1 MDKLRFAVRKFEPFL
16 RAMEKAWA
24 AYQALHPS
32 NVAMEFVPL
41 DLEELTTAFFKDK
54 GLYNGDW
61 DIVHMNTDWIA
72 RAYDT
77 KGLANLDLML
87 DQYPPEEVERAWPE
101 SLQALQCFDGQVF
114 GLPFHDGPECLVFRK
129 DLFDDPKE
137 QRRFFALY
145 GKHLEVPKTWNDFL
159 SVASFFTRPEDNLYG
174 TVFAGYPDGHNA
186 VFDFCIQLWSRGGD
200 LQQAEIP
207 VKLDQPQAVEALD
220 FYRSL
225 FKKEG
230 CGLHPESANYE
241 SVQAGA
247 AFARG
252 EVAMMVNWFGFASW
266 AQIDTASDVK
276 GKVDI
281 AAIPSTEGGMSTSLN
296 VYWLYTI
303 PEGSRHKQLAYDFIR
318 FAVGREQDKQ
328 LTVEGGVGC
337 RYSTWY
343 DSEINRMIPFYNK
356 LAELHDT
363 ARTLPRLANWPQIAH
378 IIDDTVIAAIKTD
391 ESSLSLL
398 TKAQEKV
405 NTWIG

>member
-1 MDKLRFAVRKFEPFL
+1 MDKLRFAVRKFQPFE
-16 RAMEKAWA
+16 RAMEKCWA
-24 AYQALHPS
+24 AYQEVYPS
-32 NVAMEFVPL
+32 EVEMEFVPL
-41 DLEELTTAFFKDK
+41 DLEELTAAFFEKK
-54 GLYNGDW
+54 GLNNGDW
-61 DIVHMNTDWIA
+61 DIIHINTDWLA
-72 RAYDT
+72 RAYET
-77 KGLANLDLML
+77 NGLSALDGMIV
-87 DQYPPEEVERAWPE
+87 QNPPEDLKGAWSE
-101 SLQALQCFDGQVF
+101 SLQALQRFDEQIF
-114 GLPFHDGPECLVFRK
+114 GLPFHDGPECLVIRK
-129 DLFDDPKE
+129 DLFEDSQE
-137 QRRFFALY
+137 QMRFQARY
-145 GKHLEVPKTWNDFL
+145 GKPLAIPKTWPDFL
-159 SVASFFTRPEDNLYG
+159 TVAAFFTRPEDNLYG

-200 LQQAEIP
+200 LQQGDVP
-207 VKLDQPQAVEALD
+207 VKLDQPLAVDALD

-225 FKKEG
+225 FIKDS
-230 CGLHPESANYE
+230 GLHPESANYE

-266 AQIDTASDVK
+266 AQIDTASAVK
-276 GKVDI
+276 GKVDV
-281 AAIPSTEGGMSTSLN
+281 AAIPSAEGGMSPSLN
-296 VYWLYTI
+296 VYWLYAI

-318 FAVGREQDKQ
+318 FAVGRQQDKL

-391 ESSLSLL
+391 ESSVSLL
-398 TKAQEKV
+398 TKAQEKI
-405 NTWIG
+405 NAWL

>member
-1 MDKLRFAVRKFEPFL
+1 MDKLRFAVRKFEPFE
-16 RAMEKAWA
+16 RAMEKCWA
-24 AYQALHPS
+24 AYQEVYPS
-32 NVAMEFVPL
+32 DVEMEFVPL
-41 DLEELTTAFFKDK
+41 DLEELTAAFFEKK
-54 GLYNGDW
+54 GLKNGDW
-61 DIVHMNTDWIA
+61 DIIHINTDWIA
-72 RAYDT
+72 RAYET
-77 KGLANLDLML
+77 KGLSALDSMIV
-87 DQYPPEEVERAWPE
+87 QNPPEDLKGAWPE
-101 SLQALQCFDGQVF
+101 SLQALQRFDQQIF
-114 GLPFHDGPECLVFRK
+114 GLPFHDGPECLVIRK
-129 DLFDDPKE
+129 DLFEDLQE
-137 QRRFFALY
+137 QMRFQVRY
-145 GKHLEVPKTWNDFL
+145 GKPLEIPKTWADFL
-159 SVASFFTRPEDNLYG
+159 TVAAFFTRPEDNLYG

-200 LQQAEIP
+200 LQQGDVP
-207 VKLDQPQAVEALD
+207 VKLDQPLAIDALD

-225 FKKEG
+225 FMKDS
-230 CGLHPESANYE
+230 GLHPESANFE

-266 AQIDTASDVK
+266 AQIDAASAVK
-276 GKVDI
+276 GKVDV
-281 AAIPSTEGGMSTSLN
+281 AAIPSAESGMSPSLN
-296 VYWLYTI
+296 VYWLYAI

-318 FAVGREQDKQ
+318 FAVGRQQDKL

-343 DSEINRMIPFYNK
+343 DSEINQMIPFYNK

-398 TKAQEKV
+398 TKAQEKI
-405 NTWIG
+405 NAWL

>member
-1 MDKLRFAVRKFEPFL
+1 MDKLRFAVRKFEPFE
-16 RAMEKAWA
+16 RAMEKCWA
-24 AYQALHPS
+24 AYQEVYPS
-32 NVAMEFVPL
+32 EVEMEFVPL
-41 DLEELTTAFFKDK
+41 DLEELTAAFFEKK
-54 GLYNGDW
+54 GLNNGDW
-61 DIVHMNTDWIA
+61 DIIHINTDWLA
-72 RAYDT
+72 RAYET
-77 KGLANLDLML
+77 NGLSALDGMIV
-87 DQYPPEEVERAWPE
+87 QNPPEDLKGAWSE
-101 SLQALQCFDGQVF
+101 SLQALQRFDEQIF
-114 GLPFHDGPECLVFRK
+114 GLPFHDGPECLVIRK
-129 DLFDDPKE
+129 DLFEDSQE
-137 QRRFFALY
+137 QMRFQARY
-145 GKHLEVPKTWNDFL
+145 GKPLAIPKTWPDFL
-159 SVASFFTRPEDNLYG
+159 TVAAFFTRPEDNLYG

-200 LQQAEIP
+200 LQQGDVP
-207 VKLDQPQAVEALD
+207 VKLDQPLAVDALD

-225 FKKEG
+225 FIKDS
-230 CGLHPESANYE
+230 GLHPQSANYE

-266 AQIDTASDVK
+266 AQIDTASAVK
-276 GKVDI
+276 GKVDV
-281 AAIPSTEGGMSTSLN
+281 AAIPSAEGGMSPSLN
-296 VYWLYTI
+296 VYWLYAI

-318 FAVGREQDKQ
+318 FAVGRQQDKL

-391 ESSLSLL
+391 ESSVSLL
-398 TKAQEKV
+398 TKAQEKI
-405 NTWIG
+405 NAWL

>member
-1 MDKLRFAVRKFEPFL
+1 MDKLRFAVRKFEPFE
-16 RAMEKAWA
+16 RAMEKCWA
-24 AYQALHPS
+24 AYQQVYPS
-32 NVAMEFVPL
+32 EVEMEFVPL
-41 DLEELTTAFFKDK
+41 DLEELTAAFFEKK
-54 GLYNGDW
+54 GLNNGDW
-61 DIVHMNTDWIA
+61 DIIHINTDWMA
-72 RAYDT
+72 RAYET
-77 KGLANLDLML
+77 KGLSALDGMIV
-87 DQYPPEEVERAWPE
+87 QNPPEDLKGAWSE
-101 SLQALQCFDGQVF
+101 SLQALQCFDEQIF
-114 GLPFHDGPECLVFRK
+114 GLPFHDGPECLVFRR
-129 DLFDDPKE
+129 DLFEDPQE
-137 QRRFFALY
+137 QARFQACY
-145 GKHLEVPKTWNDFL
+145 GKPLAVPKTWPDFMT
-159 SVASFFTRPEDNLYG
+159 VAAFFTRPEDNLYG

-200 LQQAEIP
+200 LQQGDVP
-207 VKLDQPQAVEALD
+207 VNLDQPLAVDALD

-225 FKKEG
+225 FIKDS
-230 CGLHPESANYE
+230 GLHPESANYE

-266 AQIDTASDVK
+266 AQIDTTSAVK
-276 GKVDI
+276 GKVDV
-281 AAIPSTEGGMSTSLN
+281 AAIPSAEGGMSPSLN
-296 VYWLYTI
+296 VYWLYAI

-318 FAVGREQDKQ
+318 FAVGRQQDKL

-391 ESSLSLL
+391 ESSVSLL
-398 TKAQEKV
+398 TKAQEKI
-405 NTWIG
+405 NAWL

>member
-1 MDKLRFAVRKFEPFL
+1 MGKLRFAIRKFEPFE
-16 RAMEKAWA
+16 RAMEKCWI
-24 AYQALHPS
+24 AYQDLHPS
-32 NVAMEFVPL
+32 DVAMEFVPL
-41 DLEELTTAFFKDK
+41 DLEELITAFFENK
-54 GLYNGDW
+54 GLNNGDW

-72 RAYDT
+72 RAHSI
-77 KGLANLDLML
+77 KGLARLDPML
-87 DQYPPEEVERAWPE
+87 DQHPPEEVECGWPE
-101 SLQALQCFDGQVF
+101 SLQALQRFDGQVF

-129 DLFDDPKE
+129 DLFDDPQE
-137 QRRFFALY
+137 QIHFHALY
-145 GKHLEVPKTWNDFL
+145 GKPLAVPKTWTDFL
-159 SVASFFTRPEDNLYG
+159 IVAAFFTRPEDNLYG
-174 TVFAGYPDGHNA
+174 MVFAGYPDGHNA

-200 LQQAEIP
+200 LQHGEVP
-207 VKLDQPQAVEALD
+207 VKLDQPLAVDALD

-266 AQIDTASDVK
+266 AQIDSTSTVK

-281 AAIPSTEGGMSTSLN
+281 AAIPSAEGGMSSSLN
-296 VYWLYTI
+296 VYWLYAI

-318 FAVGREQDKQ
+318 FAVGRQSDKN

-343 DSEINRMIPFYNK
+343 DPEINQMIPFYNK

-363 ARTLPRLANWPQIAH
+363 ARTLPRLVNWPQIAH
-378 IIDDTVIAAIKTD
+378 IIDDTVIAAINSE

-398 TKAQEKV
+398 TKAQEKI
-405 NTWIG
+405 NAWI

>member
-1 MDKLRFAVRKFEPFL
+1 MDKLRFAVRKFEPFE
-16 RAMEKAWA
+16 RAMEKCWA
-24 AYQALHPS
+24 AYQEVYPS
-32 NVAMEFVPL
+32 DVEMEFVPL
-41 DLEELTTAFFKDK
+41 DLEELTAAFFEKK
-54 GLYNGDW
+54 GLKNGDW
-61 DIVHMNTDWIA
+61 DIIHINTDWIA
-72 RAYDT
+72 RAYKT
-77 KGLANLDLML
+77 KGLSALDSMIV
-87 DQYPPEEVERAWPE
+87 QNPPEGLKGAWPE
-101 SLQALQCFDGQVF
+101 SLQALQRFDQQIF
-114 GLPFHDGPECLVFRK
+114 GLPFHDGPECLVIRK
-129 DLFDDPKE
+129 DLFEDLQE
-137 QRRFFALY
+137 QMRFQVRY
-145 GKHLEVPKTWNDFL
+145 GKPLEIPKTWADFL
-159 SVASFFTRPEDNLYG
+159 TVAAFFTRPEDNLYG

-200 LQQAEIP
+200 LQQGDVP
-207 VKLDQPQAVEALD
+207 VKLDQPLAVDALD

-225 FKKEG
+225 FMKDS
-230 CGLHPESANYE
+230 GLHPESANYE

-266 AQIDTASDVK
+266 AQIDAASAVK
-276 GKVDI
+276 GKVDV
-281 AAIPSTEGGMSTSLN
+281 AAIPSAESGMSPSLN
-296 VYWLYTI
+296 VYWLYAI

-318 FAVGREQDKQ
+318 FAVGRQQDKL

-398 TKAQEKV
+398 TKAQEKI
-405 NTWIG
+405 NAWL

>member
-1 MDKLRFAVRKFEPFL
+1 MDKLRFAVRKFEPFE
-16 RAMEKAWA
+16 RAMEKCWA
-24 AYQALHPS
+24 AYQEVYPS
-32 NVAMEFVPL
+32 DVEMEFVPL
-41 DLEELTTAFFKDK
+41 DLEELTAAFFEKK
-54 GLYNGDW
+54 GLKNGDW
-61 DIVHMNTDWIA
+61 DIIHINTDWIA
-72 RAYDT
+72 RAYKT
-77 KGLANLDLML
+77 KGLSALDSMIV
-87 DQYPPEEVERAWPE
+87 QNPPEDLKGAWPE
-101 SLQALQCFDGQVF
+101 SLQALQRFDQQIF
-114 GLPFHDGPECLVFRK
+114 GLPFHDGPECLVIRK
-129 DLFDDPKE
+129 DLFEDLQE
-137 QRRFFALY
+137 QMRFQVRY
-145 GKHLEVPKTWNDFL
+145 GKPLEIPKTWADFL
-159 SVASFFTRPEDNLYG
+159 TVAAFFTRPEDNLYG

-200 LQQAEIP
+200 LQQGDVP
-207 VKLDQPQAVEALD
+207 VKLDQPLAIDALD

-225 FKKEG
+225 FMKDS
-230 CGLHPESANYE
+230 GLHPESANFE

-266 AQIDTASDVK
+266 AQIDAASAVK
-276 GKVDI
+276 GKVDV
-281 AAIPSTEGGMSTSLN
+281 AAIPSAESGMSPSLN
-296 VYWLYTI
+296 VYWLYAI

-318 FAVGREQDKQ
+318 FAVGRQQDKL

-343 DSEINRMIPFYNK
+343 DSEINQMIPFYNK

-398 TKAQEKV
+398 TKAQEKI
-405 NTWIG
+405 NAWL

>member
-1 MDKLRFAVRKFEPFL
+1 MDKLRFAVRKFEPFE
-16 RAMEKAWA
+16 RAMEKCWA
-24 AYQALHPS
+24 AYQEVYPS
-32 NVAMEFVPL
+32 DVEMEFVPL
-41 DLEELTTAFFKDK
+41 DLEELTAAFFEKK
-54 GLYNGDW
+54 GLKNGDW
-61 DIVHMNTDWIA
+61 DIIHINTDWIA
-72 RAYDT
+72 RAYTT
-77 KGLANLDLML
+77 KGLSALDSMIV
-87 DQYPPEEVERAWPE
+87 QNPPEDLKGAWPE
-101 SLQALQCFDGQVF
+101 SLQALQRFDQQIF
-114 GLPFHDGPECLVFRK
+114 GLPFHDGPECLVIRK
-129 DLFDDPKE
+129 DLFEDLQE
-137 QRRFFALY
+137 QMRFQVRY
-145 GKHLEVPKTWNDFL
+145 GKPLEIPKTWADFL
-159 SVASFFTRPEDNLYG
+159 TVAAFFTRPEDNLYG

-200 LQQAEIP
+200 LQQGDVP
-207 VKLDQPQAVEALD
+207 VKLDQPLAIDALD

-225 FKKEG
+225 FMKDS
-230 CGLHPESANYE
+230 GLHPESANFE

-266 AQIDTASDVK
+266 AQIDAVSAVK
-276 GKVDI
+276 GKVDV
-281 AAIPSTEGGMSTSLN
+281 AAIPSAESGMSPSLN
-296 VYWLYTI
+296 VYWLYAI

-318 FAVGREQDKQ
+318 FAVGRQQDKL

-343 DSEINRMIPFYNK
+343 DSEINQMIPFYNK

-398 TKAQEKV
+398 TKAQEKI
-405 NTWIG
+405 NAWL

>member
-1 MDKLRFAVRKFEPFL
+1 MDKLRFAVRKFEPFE
-16 RAMEKAWA
+16 RAMEKCWA
-24 AYQALHPS
+24 AYQQVYPS
-32 NVAMEFVPL
+32 EVEMEFVPL
-41 DLEELTTAFFKDK
+41 DLEELTAAFFEKK
-54 GLYNGDW
+54 GLNNGDW
-61 DIVHMNTDWIA
+61 DIIHINTDWLA
-72 RAYDT
+72 RAYET
-77 KGLANLDLML
+77 KGLSALDGMIV
-87 DQYPPEEVERAWPE
+87 QNPPEDLKGAWSE
-101 SLQALQCFDGQVF
+101 SLQALQRFDEQIF
-114 GLPFHDGPECLVFRK
+114 GLPFHDGPECLVIRK
-129 DLFDDPKE
+129 DLFEDPQE
-137 QRRFFALY
+137 QARFQACY
-145 GKHLEVPKTWNDFL
+145 GKPLAVPKTWPDFMT
-159 SVASFFTRPEDNLYG
+159 VAAFFTRPEDNLYG

-200 LQQAEIP
+200 LQQGDVP
-207 VKLDQPQAVEALD
+207 VKLDQPLAVDALD

-225 FKKEG
+225 FIKDS
-230 CGLHPESANYE
+230 GLHPESANYE

-266 AQIDTASDVK
+266 AQIDTTSAVK
-276 GKVDI
+276 GKVDV
-281 AAIPSTEGGMSTSLN
+281 AAIPSAEGGMSPSLN
-296 VYWLYTI
+296 VYWLYAI

-318 FAVGREQDKQ
+318 FAVGRQQDKL

-391 ESSLSLL
+391 ESSVSLL
-398 TKAQEKV
+398 TKAQEKI
-405 NTWIG
+405 NAWL

>member
-1 MDKLRFAVRKFEPFL
+1 MDKLRFAVRKFEPFE
-16 RAMEKAWA
+16 RAMEKCWA
-24 AYQALHPS
+24 AYQEVYPS
-32 NVAMEFVPL
+32 DVEMEFVPL
-41 DLEELTTAFFKDK
+41 DLEELTAAFFEKK
-54 GLYNGDW
+54 GLKNGDW
-61 DIVHMNTDWIA
+61 DIIHINTDWIA
-72 RAYDT
+72 RAYET
-77 KGLANLDLML
+77 KGLSALDSMIV
-87 DQYPPEEVERAWPE
+87 QNPPEDLKGAWPE
-101 SLQALQCFDGQVF
+101 SLQALQRFDQQIF
-114 GLPFHDGPECLVFRK
+114 GLPFHDGPECLVIRK
-129 DLFDDPKE
+129 DLFEDLQE
-137 QRRFFALY
+137 QMRFQVRY
-145 GKHLEVPKTWNDFL
+145 GKPLEIPKTWADFL
-159 SVASFFTRPEDNLYG
+159 TVAAFFTRPEDNLYG

-200 LQQAEIP
+200 LQQGDVP
-207 VKLDQPQAVEALD
+207 VKLDQPLAIDALD

-225 FKKEG
+225 FMKDS
-230 CGLHPESANYE
+230 GLHPESANFE

-266 AQIDTASDVK
+266 AQIDAASAVK
-276 GKVDI
+276 GKVDV
-281 AAIPSTEGGMSTSLN
+281 AAIPSAESGMSPSLN
-296 VYWLYTI
+296 VYWLYAI

-318 FAVGREQDKQ
+318 FAVGRQQDKL

-398 TKAQEKV
+398 TKAQEKI
-405 NTWIG
+405 NAWL

>member
-1 MDKLRFAVRKFEPFL
+1 MDKLRFAVRKFEPFE
-16 RAMEKAWA
+16 RAMEKCWA
-24 AYQALHPS
+24 AYQEVYPS
-32 NVAMEFVPL
+32 DVEMEFVPL
-41 DLEELTTAFFKDK
+41 DLEELTAALFEKK
-54 GLYNGDW
+54 GLKNGDW
-61 DIVHMNTDWIA
+61 DIIHINTDWIA
-72 RAYDT
+72 RAYKT
-77 KGLANLDLML
+77 KGLSALDSMIV
-87 DQYPPEEVERAWPE
+87 QNPPEDLKGAWPD
-101 SLQALQCFDGQVF
+101 SLQALQRFDQQIF
-114 GLPFHDGPECLVFRK
+114 GLPFHDGPECLVIRK
-129 DLFDDPKE
+129 DLFEDLQE
-137 QRRFFALY
+137 QMRFQVRY
-145 GKHLEVPKTWNDFL
+145 GKPLEIPKTWADFL
-159 SVASFFTRPEDNLYG
+159 TVAAFFTRPEDNLYG

-200 LQQAEIP
+200 LQQGDVP
-207 VKLDQPQAVEALD
+207 VKLDQPLAVDALD

-225 FKKEG
+225 FMKDS
-230 CGLHPESANYE
+230 GLHPESANFE

-266 AQIDTASDVK
+266 AQIDTASAVK
-276 GKVDI
+276 GKVDV
-281 AAIPSTEGGMSTSLN
+281 AAIPSAESGMSPSLN
-296 VYWLYTI
+296 VYWLYAI

-318 FAVGREQDKQ
+318 FAVGRQQDKL

-343 DSEINRMIPFYNK
+343 DSEINQMIPFYNK

-398 TKAQEKV
+398 TKAQEKI
-405 NTWIG
+405 NAWL

>member
-1 MDKLRFAVRKFEPFL
+1 MDKLRFAVRKFEPFE
-16 RAMEKAWA
+16 RAMEKCWA
-24 AYQALHPS
+24 AYQQVYPS
-32 NVAMEFVPL
+32 EVEMEFVPL
-41 DLEELTTAFFKDK
+41 DLEELTAAFFEKK
-54 GLYNGDW
+54 GLNNGDW
-61 DIVHMNTDWIA
+61 DIIHINTDWMA
-72 RAYDT
+72 RAYET
-77 KGLANLDLML
+77 KGLSALDGMIV
-87 DQYPPEEVERAWPE
+87 QNPPEDLKGAWSE
-101 SLQALQCFDGQVF
+101 SLQALQRFDEQIF
-114 GLPFHDGPECLVFRK
+114 GLPFHDGPECLVIRK
-129 DLFDDPKE
+129 DLFEDLQE
-137 QRRFFALY
+137 QARFQACY
-145 GKHLEVPKTWNDFL
+145 GKPLAVPKTWADFL
-159 SVASFFTRPEDNLYG
+159 TVAAFFTRPEDNLYG

-200 LQQAEIP
+200 LQQGYVP
-207 VKLDQPQAVEALD
+207 VKLDQPLAVDALD

-225 FKKEG
+225 FIKDS
-230 CGLHPESANYE
+230 GLHPESANYE

-266 AQIDTASDVK
+266 AQIDTTSAVK
-276 GKVDI
+276 GKVDV
-281 AAIPSTEGGMSTSLN
+281 AAIPSAEGGMSPSLN
-296 VYWLYTI
+296 VYWLYAI

-318 FAVGREQDKQ
+318 FAVGRQQDKL

-391 ESSLSLL
+391 ESSVSLL
-398 TKAQEKV
+398 TKAQEKI
-405 NTWIG
+405 NAWL

>member
-1 MDKLRFAVRKFEPFL
+1 MDKLRFAVRKFEPFE
-16 RAMEKAWA
+16 RALEKCWA
-24 AYQALHPS
+24 AYQEIYS
-32 NVAMEFVPL
+32 SDVEMEFVPL
-41 DLEELTTAFFKDK
+41 DLEELTAAFFEKK
-54 GLYNGDW
+54 GLNNGDW
-61 DIVHMNTDWIA
+61 DIIHINTDWIA
-72 RAYDT
+72 RAYET
-77 KGLANLDLML
+77 NGLSALDGMIG
-87 DQYPPEEVERAWPE
+87 QNPPEDLKGAWSE
-101 SLQALQCFDGQVF
+101 SLQALQRFDEQIF
-114 GLPFHDGPECLVFRK
+114 GLPFHDGPECLVIRK
-129 DLFDDPKE
+129 DLFEDSQE
-137 QRRFFALY
+137 QMRFQARY
-145 GKHLEVPKTWNDFL
+145 GKPLAIPKTWVDFL
-159 SVASFFTRPEDNLYG
+159 TVAAFFTRPEDNLYG

-200 LQQAEIP
+200 LQQGNVP
-207 VKLDQPQAVEALD
+207 VKLDQPLAVDALD

-225 FKKEG
+225 FMKDSV
-230 CGLHPESANYE
+230 LHPESANYE

-266 AQIDTASDVK
+266 AQIDAASAVK
-276 GKVDI
+276 GKVEV
-281 AAIPSTEGGMSTSLN
+281 AAIPSAEGGMSPSLN
-296 VYWLYTI
+296 VYWLYAI

-318 FAVGREQDKQ
+318 FAVGRQQDKL

-343 DSEINRMIPFYNK
+343 DPGINQMIPFYNK

-398 TKAQEKV
+398 TKAQEKI
-405 NTWIG
+405 NAWL

>member
-1 MDKLRFAVRKFEPFL
+1 MDKLRFAVRKFEPFE
-16 RAMEKAWA
+16 RAMEKCWA
-24 AYQALHPS
+24 AYQEVYPS
-32 NVAMEFVPL
+32 DVEMEFVPL
-41 DLEELTTAFFKDK
+41 DLEELTAALFEKK
-54 GLYNGDW
+54 GLKNGDW
-61 DIVHMNTDWIA
+61 DIIHINTDWIA
-72 RAYDT
+72 RAYKT
-77 KGLANLDLML
+77 KGLSALDSMVV
-87 DQYPPEEVERAWPE
+87 QNPPEDLKGAWPD
-101 SLQALQCFDGQVF
+101 SLQALQRFDQQIF
-114 GLPFHDGPECLVFRK
+114 GLPFHDGPECLVIRK
-129 DLFDDPKE
+129 DLFEDLQE
-137 QRRFFALY
+137 QMRFQVRY
-145 GKHLEVPKTWNDFL
+145 GKPLEIPKTWADFL
-159 SVASFFTRPEDNLYG
+159 TVAAFFTRPEDNLYG

-200 LQQAEIP
+200 LQQGDVP
-207 VKLDQPQAVEALD
+207 VKLDQPLAVDALD

-225 FKKEG
+225 FMKDS
-230 CGLHPESANYE
+230 GLHPESANFE

-266 AQIDTASDVK
+266 AQIDAASAVK
-276 GKVDI
+276 GKVDV
-281 AAIPSTEGGMSTSLN
+281 AAIPSAESGMSPSLN
-296 VYWLYTI
+296 VYWLYAI

-318 FAVGREQDKQ
+318 FAVGRQQDKL

-343 DSEINRMIPFYNK
+343 DSEINQMIPFYNK

-398 TKAQEKV
+398 TKAQEKI
-405 NTWIG
+405 NAWL

>member
-1 MDKLRFAVRKFEPFL
+1 MDKLRFAVRKFEPFE
-16 RAMEKAWA
+16 RAMEKCWA
-24 AYQALHPS
+24 AYQEVYPS
-32 NVAMEFVPL
+32 DVEMEFVPL
-41 DLEELTTAFFKDK
+41 DLEELTAAFFEKK
-54 GLYNGDW
+54 GLKNGDW
-61 DIVHMNTDWIA
+61 DIIHINTDWIA
-72 RAYDT
+72 RAYET
-77 KGLANLDLML
+77 KGLSALDSMIV
-87 DQYPPEEVERAWPE
+87 QNPPEDLKGAWPE
-101 SLQALQCFDGQVF
+101 SLQALQRFDQQIF
-114 GLPFHDGPECLVFRK
+114 GLPFHDGPECLVIRK
-129 DLFDDPKE
+129 DLFEDLQE
-137 QRRFFALY
+137 QMRFQVRY
-145 GKHLEVPKTWNDFL
+145 GKPLEIPKTWADFL
-159 SVASFFTRPEDNLYG
+159 TVAAFFTRPEDNLYG

-200 LQQAEIP
+200 LQQGDVP
-207 VKLDQPQAVEALD
+207 VKLDQPLAVDALD

-225 FKKEG
+225 FMKDS
-230 CGLHPESANYE
+230 GLHPESANYE

-266 AQIDTASDVK
+266 AQIDAASAVK
-276 GKVDI
+276 GKVDV
-281 AAIPSTEGGMSTSLN
+281 AAIPSAESGMSPSLN
-296 VYWLYTI
+296 VYWLYAI

-318 FAVGREQDKQ
+318 FAVGRQQDKL

-398 TKAQEKV
+398 TKAQEKI
-405 NTWIG
+405 NAWL

>member
-1 MDKLRFAVRKFEPFL
+1 MDKLRFAVRKFEPFE
-16 RAMEKAWA
+16 RAMEKCWA
-24 AYQALHPS
+24 AYQEVYPS
-32 NVAMEFVPL
+32 DVEMEFVPL
-41 DLEELTTAFFKDK
+41 DLEELTAAFFEKK
-54 GLYNGDW
+54 GLKNGDW
-61 DIVHMNTDWIA
+61 DIIHINTDWIA
-72 RAYDT
+72 RAYKT
-77 KGLANLDLML
+77 KGLSALDSMIV
-87 DQYPPEEVERAWPE
+87 QNPPEGLKGAWPE
-101 SLQALQCFDGQVF
+101 SLQALQRFDQQIF
-114 GLPFHDGPECLVFRK
+114 GLPFHDGPECLVIRK
-129 DLFDDPKE
+129 DLFEDLQE
-137 QRRFFALY
+137 QMRFQVRY
-145 GKHLEVPKTWNDFL
+145 GKPLEIPKTWADFL
-159 SVASFFTRPEDNLYG
+159 TVAAFFTRPEDNLYG

-200 LQQAEIP
+200 LQQGDVP
-207 VKLDQPQAVEALD
+207 VKLDQPLAVDALD

-225 FKKEG
+225 FMKDS
-230 CGLHPESANYE
+230 GLHPESANFE

-266 AQIDTASDVK
+266 AQIDAASAVK
-276 GKVDI
+276 GKVDV
-281 AAIPSTEGGMSTSLN
+281 AAIPSAESGMSPSLN
-296 VYWLYTI
+296 VYWLYAI

-318 FAVGREQDKQ
+318 FAVGRQQDKL

-343 DSEINRMIPFYNK
+343 DSEINQMIPFYNK

-398 TKAQEKV
+398 TKAQEKI
-405 NTWIG
+405 NAWL

>member
-1 MDKLRFAVRKFEPFL
+1 MDKLRFAVRKFEPFE
-16 RAMEKAWA
+16 RAMEKCWA
-24 AYQALHPS
+24 AYQKVYPS
-32 NVAMEFVPL
+32 DVEMEFVPL
-41 DLEELTTAFFKDK
+41 DLEELTAALFEKK
-54 GLYNGDW
+54 GLKNGDW
-61 DIVHMNTDWIA
+61 DIIHINTDWIA
-72 RAYDT
+72 RAYET
-77 KGLANLDLML
+77 KGLSALDSMIV
-87 DQYPPEEVERAWPE
+87 QNPPEDLKGAWPE
-101 SLQALQCFDGQVF
+101 SLQALQRFDQQIF
-114 GLPFHDGPECLVFRK
+114 GLPFHDGPECLVIRK
-129 DLFDDPKE
+129 DLFEDLQE
-137 QRRFFALY
+137 QMRFQVRY
-145 GKHLEVPKTWNDFL
+145 GKPLEIPKTWADFL
-159 SVASFFTRPEDNLYG
+159 TVAAFFTRPEDNLYG

-200 LQQAEIP
+200 LQQGDVP
-207 VKLDQPQAVEALD
+207 VKLDQPLAIDALD

-225 FKKEG
+225 FMKDS
-230 CGLHPESANYE
+230 GLHPESANFE

-266 AQIDTASDVK
+266 AQIDAASAVK
-276 GKVDI
+276 GKVDV
-281 AAIPSTEGGMSTSLN
+281 AAIPSAESGMSPSLN
-296 VYWLYTI
+296 VYWLYAI

-318 FAVGREQDKQ
+318 FAVGRQQDKL

-398 TKAQEKV
+398 TKAQEKI
-405 NTWIG
+405 NAWL

>member
-1 MDKLRFAVRKFEPFL
+1 MDKLRFAVRKFEPFE
-16 RAMEKAWA
+16 RAMEKCWA
-24 AYQALHPS
+24 AYQEVYPS
-32 NVAMEFVPL
+32 EVEMEFVPL
-41 DLEELTTAFFKDK
+41 DLEELTAAFFEKK
-54 GLYNGDW
+54 GLNNGDW
-61 DIVHMNTDWIA
+61 DIIHINTDWLA
-72 RAYDT
+72 RAYET
-77 KGLANLDLML
+77 KGLSALDGMIV
-87 DQYPPEEVERAWPE
+87 QNPPEDLKGAWSE
-101 SLQALQCFDGQVF
+101 SLQALQRFDEQIF
-114 GLPFHDGPECLVFRK
+114 GLPFHDGPECLVIRK
-129 DLFDDPKE
+129 DLFEDPQE
-137 QRRFFALY
+137 QARFQACY
-145 GKHLEVPKTWNDFL
+145 GKPLAVPKTWPDFMT
-159 SVASFFTRPEDNLYG
+159 VAAFFTRPEDNLYG

-200 LQQAEIP
+200 LQQGDVP
-207 VKLDQPQAVEALD
+207 VKLDQPLAVDALD

-225 FKKEG
+225 FIKDS
-230 CGLHPESANYE
+230 GLHPESANYE

-266 AQIDTASDVK
+266 AQIDTTSAVK
-276 GKVDI
+276 GKVDV
-281 AAIPSTEGGMSTSLN
+281 AAIPSAEGGMSPSLN
-296 VYWLYTI
+296 VYWLYAI

-318 FAVGREQDKQ
+318 FAVGRQQDKL

-391 ESSLSLL
+391 ESSVSLL
-398 TKAQEKV
+398 TKAQEKI
-405 NTWIG
+405 NAWL

>member
-1 MDKLRFAVRKFEPFL
+1 MDKLRFAVRKFEPFE
-16 RAMEKAWA
+16 RAMEKCWA
-24 AYQALHPS
+24 AYQEVYPS
-32 NVAMEFVPL
+32 DVEMEFVPL
-41 DLEELTTAFFKDK
+41 DLEELTAAFFEKK
-54 GLYNGDW
+54 GLNNGDW
-61 DIVHMNTDWIA
+61 DIIHINTDWVA
-72 RAYDT
+72 RAYET
-77 KGLANLDLML
+77 EGLSALDSMIV
-87 DQYPPEEVERAWPE
+87 QNPPEDLKGAWPE
-101 SLQALQCFDGQVF
+101 SLQALQRFDEQIF
-114 GLPFHDGPECLVFRK
+114 GLPFHDGPECLVIRK
-129 DLFDDPKE
+129 DLFEDSQE
-137 QRRFFALY
+137 QMRFQVRH
-145 GKHLEVPKTWNDFL
+145 GKPLAIPKTWADFL
-159 SVASFFTRPEDNLYG
+159 TVAAFFTRPEDNLYG

-200 LQQAEIP
+200 LQQGDVP
-207 VKLDQPQAVEALD
+207 VQLDQPLAVDALD

-225 FKKEG
+225 FMKDS
-230 CGLHPESANYE
+230 GLHPESANYE

-266 AQIDTASDVK
+266 AQIDTASAVK
-276 GKVDI
+276 GKVDV
-281 AAIPSTEGGMSTSLN
+281 AAIPSAEGGMSPSLN
-296 VYWLYTI
+296 VYWLYAI

-318 FAVGREQDKQ
+318 FAVGRQQDKL

-343 DSEINRMIPFYNK
+343 DSEINQMIPFYNK

-398 TKAQEKV
+398 TKAQEKI
-405 NTWIG
+405 NAWL